1 MDREKILDLV
11 LSATHNINN
20 ERNLEEQFEV
30 TENTLLFGAGAQLD
44 SLSLV
49 SLIVDVESMVSE
61 LIGRDVSLTDDR
73 AMSQV
78 VSPFTSIATLTD
90 YICLLLQEG
99 E

>member
-1 MDREKILDLV
+1 MDRKKILDLV
-11 LSATHNINN
+11 LSAAHDINN
-20 ERNLEEQFEV
+20 ERILEEQFEV
-30 TENTLLFGAGAQLD
+30 AENTLLFGVGAKLD

-73 AMSQV
+73 AMSQA

-90 YICLLLQEG
+90 YISLLLQESK
-99 E
+99 